1 MNRRAKTD
9 RVNEEK
15 TKENGHGERIR
26 EGEGKNAGRNC
37 KLEIWIQN
45 IQEDKELIKG
55 KKVSFIQVFLFFFWF
70 FDDLLLFF

>member
-55 KKVSFIQVFLFFFWF
+55 KKVSFIQVFF
-70 FDDLLLFF
+70 